1 MTFRIFPVW
10 FKLLGT
16 GLVCK
21 KWIIRTLH
29 WSLRK
34 EFGKPTCWRR
44 WILVSCAG
52 SHLQRYR
59 ALESIDMYLTCIDA
73 SFPDSLESRSRWESI
88 WQVWIWV
95 DFGRRRRRR
104 RRRAPC
110 QAVKR
115 HVTFELLLQAQPEK
129 PEKRA
134 IYCHVVTT
142 WKEMQKH
149 AKHHVN
155 VCLGF
160 RSTGFINDIEEH
172 LGTLRN

>member
-1 MTFRIFPVW
+1 
-10 FKLLGT
+10 
-16 GLVCK
+16 
-21 KWIIRTLH
+21 
-29 WSLRK
+29 
-34 EFGKPTCWRR
+34 
-44 WILVSCAG
+44 
-52 SHLQRYR
+52 
-59 ALESIDMYLTCIDA
+59 MYLTCIDA

-134 IYCHVVTT
+134 IQYIATSSRREKRC
-142 WKEMQKH
+142 KNMQNIMWTF
-149 AKHHVN
+149 V
-155 VCLGF
+155 
-160 RSTGFINDIEEH
+160 
-172 LGTLRN
+172 